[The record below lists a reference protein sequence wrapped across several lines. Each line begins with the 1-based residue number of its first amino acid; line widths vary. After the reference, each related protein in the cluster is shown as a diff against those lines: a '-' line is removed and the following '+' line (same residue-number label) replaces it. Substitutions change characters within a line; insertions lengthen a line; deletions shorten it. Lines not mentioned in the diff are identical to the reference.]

1 MELTGKI
8 SELKKTGEVSTFLLR
23 AADGSETRV
32 QFSKPL
38 PSGLANGHS
47 VVVKG
52 HNPPDPP
59 FLADSV
65 EAVNE
70 KKPSMLAWL
79 IPLIVVVLGV
89 GTWLY
94 LRNPGGDKVPNV
106 TGKSVTDAAAA
117 LAAAKLT
124 VDPKMDTTKG
134 TPAQAD
140 KVVSQKPVAGE
151 TAAEGA
157 AVHLTIG
164 ASTATVPMLMG
175 QTYESA
181 QTLLTKNNLV
191 VGTVTNVANPNFSG
205 GVVTGQS
212 IPQGTSVEANTAINL
227 SVTPKTVTVPNVVG
241 LQLNNAIK
249 QLGNNLQRGDIYCDQ
264 LGAPIISQTPAA
276 NTTVQVGSRVS
287 VSVPCTFH
295 VKPGVIY
302 MNRSDIAQRSIV
314 ANALKPK

>member
-1 MELTGKI
+1 MKLTGKI
-8 SELKKTGEVSTFLLR
+8 SELKRTGEASTFLLR
-23 AADGSETRV
+23 AADGSEIRV

-38 PSGLANGHS
+38 PSGLANGGS
-47 VVVKG
+47 VVVNG
-52 HNPPDPP
+52 YNPPDPP

-70 KKPSMLAWL
+70 KKPAWL
-79 IPLIVVVLGV
+79 IPLIVVVLIAIGG
-89 GTWLY
+89 GTWLH
-94 LRNPGGDKVPNV
+94 LRNPGGDKVPDV

-124 VDPKMDTTKG
+124 VDPKMDATKG
-134 TPAQAD
+134 TPAQAN

-151 TAAEGA
+151 TAVEGA

-164 ASTATVPMLMG
+164 ASTSTVPMLIG

-181 QTLLTKNNLV
+181 QTLLTKNDLL
-191 VGTVTNVANPNFSG
+191 VGTVTNAANSNFSG
-205 GVVTGQS
+205 GVVFAQS
-212 IPQGTSVEANTAINL
+212 IPEGTSVEANTAINL

-249 QLGNNLQRGDIYCDQ
+249 QLGVNLQLGDIYCDQ
-264 LGAPIISQTPAA
+264 LGAPIVSQNPAA
-276 NTTVQVGSRVS
+276 NTTVPVGSRVS

-295 VKPGVIY
+295 VNPKVIY